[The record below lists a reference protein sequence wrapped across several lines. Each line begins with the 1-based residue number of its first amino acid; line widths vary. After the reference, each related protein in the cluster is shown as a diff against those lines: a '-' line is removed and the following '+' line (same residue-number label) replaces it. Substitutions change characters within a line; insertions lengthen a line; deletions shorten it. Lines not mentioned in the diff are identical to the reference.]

1 VAHSVFVDCKVF
13 KRLLYGRQT
22 EWRRSKATTLT
33 NSSAQFEKKM
43 QKMPR
48 RKVDRTRAEDFET
61 SKGTTLL
68 ILMQSVE
75 GTASS
80 LT

>member
-1 VAHSVFVDCKVF
+1 
-13 KRLLYGRQT
+13 
-22 EWRRSKATTLT
+22 
-33 NSSAQFEKKM
+33 M
-43 QKMPR
+43 QKIPW

-61 SKGTTLL
+61 SKETTPL
-68 ILMQSVE
+68 ILMQSLE

>member
-1 VAHSVFVDCKVF
+1 MFIDCQVF

-22 EWRRSKATTLT
+22 EWRRSKATTLAD
-33 NSSAQFEKKM
+33 SSAQFEKQKM

-48 RKVDRTRAEDFET
+48 RKVDRTRAEYFET
-61 SKGTTLL
+61 SKGTTPL
-68 ILMQSVE
+68 ILMQSLE